1 MCKLMAASA
10 QLCLRPGRG
19 IWDTLPPCGQSWNR
33 SLRALVTGMERALA
47 AWTEFEEGLTRRC
60 PPLGQP
66 GPPALTHGE
75 TEAPGR
81 PSRPLGQQGPRRGG
95 GAPGPR
101 SPRRPAR
108 GRRMGGDPRASPGAR
123 PPLGG
128 AHGAREAE
136 AAAAAAA
143 AGGAGASAQP
153 RPRPLPASPP
163 LDNRSGGRACGEA
176 GGGEGRGGAPGAQE
190 AGPGA
195 RRGRARGEGAQE
207 AGEAGRGRRRRRPRE
222 LPIGAGTKAR
232 PPAPRAARAGAHSRG
247 AARAPRRD

>member
-1 MCKLMAASA
+1 MTAPAVSMGAA
-10 QLCLRPGRG
+10 
-19 IWDTLPPCGQSWNR
+19 
-33 SLRALVTGMERALA
+33 
-47 AWTEFEEGLTRRC
+47 
-60 PPLGQP
+60 
-66 GPPALTHGE
+66 GPQALTDGE
-75 TEAPGR
+75 TEALAVAEATR
-81 PSRPLGQQGPRRGG
+81 PG
-95 GAPGPR
+95 GAAAGRGRAGPR

-128 AHGAREAE
+128 AHGAREA
-136 AAAAAAA
+136 AAAAAAAAATA

-222 LPIGAGTKAR
+222 LPIGSGTKAR
-232 PPAPRAARAGAHSRG
+232 PPGAPSSPSRG
-247 AARAPRRD
+247 AQPGRSLRPPPRLT